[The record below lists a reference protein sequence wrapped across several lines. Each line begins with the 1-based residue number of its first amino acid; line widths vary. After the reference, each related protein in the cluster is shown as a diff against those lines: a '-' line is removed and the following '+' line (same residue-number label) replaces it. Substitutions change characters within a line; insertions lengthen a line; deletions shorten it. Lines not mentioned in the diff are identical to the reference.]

1 MNAAERRLITYTA
14 AAHALVHITE
24 LTYPALLTRI
34 ADDFGVR
41 AVILGAIASV
51 FSWAFGAS
59 AIPAGFL
66 TDRLGSRRVLF
77 YAFAG
82 ATVSLVLVGL
92 SPNEWVL
99 AATLALLGFCIG
111 LYHPAGLSLMAQ
123 GVRQRGLAL
132 GFHGVSGNVGQA
144 LAPAL
149 AVGLAIAVDDWRLAF
164 FVLAGVSAVMAA
176 LLSITTL
183 PLRGEAEV
191 VSTADEAPGKLA
203 WALGNPAAGR
213 GVTAEFVTPQP
224 EEAQPRPSRSFLL
237 PLLLVYAAFVLSG
250 VVYRGAITF
259 LPTHLEDFVDKD
271 LGAAFVT
278 VALLTGAVGQIIGG
292 TLSQR
297 VRLERLAP
305 VLAALAVPALV
316 LTGAVSGALLVVVA
330 SVFIFFYFMNQ
341 PVFTGLIAD
350 YAPAGAVGRSYGFS
364 FFAGFGLG
372 GTGGVIA
379 GVFVDRW
386 DTAAAFLGLSAFMGV
401 TLLLSVAIWL
411 MSEQR
416 SRSIEPEMV
425 GGGG

>member
-14 AAHALVHITE
+14 FAHALIHIVE

-34 ADDFGVR
+34 EEDFGVR
-41 AVILGAIASV
+41 AVILGAIATV
-51 FSWAFGAS
+51 FGWAFGGS

-92 SPNEWVL
+92 SPNEWFL
-99 AATLALLGFCIG
+99 AGTLALLGFSIG

-132 GFHGVSGNVGQA
+132 GFHGVAGNVGQA

-149 AVGLAIAVDDWRLAF
+149 AVGLAIAVDWRLAY
-164 FVLAGVSAVMAA
+164 FVLAGVAAVMAV
-176 LLSITTL
+176 LLSVTTL

-191 VSTADEAPGKLA
+191 LA
-203 WALGNPAAGR
+203 IDS
-213 GVTAEFVTPQP
+213 ETPQ
-224 EEAQPRPSRSFLL
+224 EASGPASRPSGRLLL

-250 VVYRGAITF
+250 IVYRGAITF
-259 LPTHLEDFVDKD
+259 LPRHLEDFVDED
-271 LGAAFVT
+271 LGGVFAT
-278 VALLTGAVGQIIGG
+278 VALLMGAVGQLVGG
-292 TLSQR
+292 SLSQR

-316 LTGAVSGALLVVVA
+316 LTGAVSGAFLVVAA
-330 SVFIFFYFMNQ
+330 SVFIFFYFANQ

-350 YAPAGAVGRSYGFS
+350 YAPVGALGRSYGFS

-379 GVFVDRW
+379 GAFVDRW
-386 DTAAAFLGLSAFMGV
+386 DTGAAFLGLSAFMAV
-401 TLLLSVAIWL
+401 TLLLSVVIWL
-411 MSEQR
+411 MSVQR
-416 SRSIEPEMV
+416 SRAMEPEMV
-425 GGGG
+425 GGGD